1 MTPADAQA
9 FGRIAFNID
18 VRHAQLGGK
27 QIRSNRDRLT
37 ASLSLN
43 QSDEH
48 QGIGN
53 TMSKKSVERSEVRIH
68 RALA

>member
-27 QIRSNRDRLT
+27 QIRSNRDSLPLRYRLINRT
-37 ASLSLN
+37 NTKASAT
-43 QSDEH
+43 Q
-48 QGIGN
+48 
-53 TMSKKSVERSEVRIH
+53 
-68 RALA
+68 